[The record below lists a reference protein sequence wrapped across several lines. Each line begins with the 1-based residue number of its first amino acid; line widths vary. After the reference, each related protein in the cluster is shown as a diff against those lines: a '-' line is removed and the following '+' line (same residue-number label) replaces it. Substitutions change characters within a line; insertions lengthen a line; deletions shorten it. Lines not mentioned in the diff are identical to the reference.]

1 MLFSRPFVSG
11 NEVLMTNSWDVVVV
25 GAGHAGV
32 EAAMAAGRMGASV
45 CVVTLH
51 QETIGQMPCNPAAG
65 GIGKGHLVAE
75 LDALGGVQGWAVDRS
90 GIQFRRLNA
99 SRGPAVW
106 GPRAQCDKE
115 RYSQLMRRLLFGTR
129 GITVVEGE
137 ANSLQVKKGR
147 VAGIGLADGRS
158 IRGAA
163 VILTTGTFLGGVL
176 HTGNDRR
183 EGGRFGER
191 PSIGLGENLRALG
204 LDLRRFKT
212 GTPPRL
218 DKGSLDLT
226 RLEVQEGDAVPQPFS
241 WRTRSVVNAA
251 VCWIGR
257 TPEAI
262 QEIIEEN
269 LDRSPLFGGQIDGV
283 GPRYCPSIEDKVVRF
298 PHHKE
303 HTVFLEPETLN
314 GASMYVNGL
323 STSLPADVQE
333 LVVRAVPGFENAT
346 FLRYGYAVEY
356 DVVAP
361 GEVGFDL
368 QVTSVPGLYL
378 AGQIMGTSGYEE
390 AAALGFVAGVNA
402 VASLRGI
409 ERLQLGR
416 DQAYIGVLIDDLVNR
431 EHREPYRMFT
441 SRAEHRLLMG
451 VDSAR
456 ERLMAVGVGLGLV
469 PEAVF
474 HVEQGRWQR
483 RRRATEQLET
493 GQVVPDRPTRKKLL
507 EALGVEIRTPTTWAG
522 IFRRQDV
529 EPDKAAVLAPGLE
542 ELSAEERE
550 IVIGRLKYSG
560 YIERHAR
567 ERSRVERL
575 RDVSIPEDF
584 SYRAVSGLSREVLE
598 EMERLRPKTLAEAER
613 LGGVTPAAMALIAG
627 RLSAGDGGSRR
638 G

>member
-1 MLFSRPFVSG
+1 
-11 NEVLMTNSWDVVVV
+11 
-25 GAGHAGV
+25 
-32 EAAMAAGRMGASV
+32 MAAARMGASV

-51 QETIGQMPCNPAAG
+51 KETVGQMPCNPAAG
-65 GIGKGHLVAE
+65 GIGKGHLIAE

-115 RYSQLMRRLLFGTR
+115 RYSQLMRRLLYGSR
-129 GITVVEGE
+129 GITVIEGE
-137 ANSLQVKKGR
+137 ASSLR
-147 VAGIGLADGRS
+147 VERDRVSGVGLAGGQSIQGRC
-158 IRGAA
+158 

-191 PSIGLGENLRALG
+191 PSIGLGKSLRGLG
-204 LDLRRFKT
+204 LELRRFKT

-218 DKGSLDLT
+218 DKNSLDLT
-226 RLEVQEGDAVPQPFS
+226 KLEIQEGDTDPQPFS
-241 WRTRSVVNAA
+241 WRTQTVANVA

-257 TPEAI
+257 TPEVI
-262 QEIIEEN
+262 REIIEEN

-314 GASMYVNGL
+314 GSSMYVNGL
-323 STSLPADVQE
+323 STSLPADIQE
-333 LVVRAVPGFENAT
+333 RVVRAVPGFEGAA

-378 AGQIMGTSGYEE
+378 AGQIIGTSGYEE

-402 VASLRGI
+402 VASLRGA
-409 ERLQLGR
+409 ERFRLGR

-456 ERLMAVGVGLGLV
+456 ERLMAEGVRLGLV
-469 PEAVF
+469 SRRLF
-474 HVEQGRWQR
+474 HVEQERWQAR
-483 RRRATEQLET
+483 QQVADGLE
-493 GQVVPDRPTRKKLL
+493 GGPVVPDRATREQLHG
-507 EALGVEIRTPTTWAG
+507 ALGIEIRTPTTWAG
-522 IFRRQDV
+522 ILRRQDV
-529 EPDKAAVLAPGLE
+529 DLHKAAKIAPGLE
-542 ELSAEERE
+542 TLPAQDQET
-550 IVIGRLKYSG
+550 VVGRLRYSG
-560 YIERHAR
+560 YVERHAR
-567 ERSRVERL
+567 ERLRVERL
-575 RDVSIPEDF
+575 RNITIPEDF

-613 LGGVTPAAMALIAG
+613 MAGVTPAAMALIAG
-627 RLSAGDGGSRR
+627 RLSAGNGGGHS